1 MSRTAEDSFHVLL
14 VVSVPVDFAEFAADV
29 LWSAGA
35 QAVEEIQH
43 EDVIDLRTDLGSDPM
58 GEWNS
63 IIETTPVARDWKVRI
78 ESIDARV
85 ADTWRQHASITV
97 VGTVRIA
104 PAWLAAPAGEP
115 SETTV
120 LIEPGGSFGMGDHPT
135 TRATLDL
142 ALQSSGTNVLDLG
155 CGSGVLGIALCL
167 TRRARVVAVDIAPAA
182 VEAALHNA
190 ALNGVSDR
198 FDIEQGDA
206 RRVKGTFDLVLANI
220 LAPVLL
226 GDADDI
232 AARVAPRGNL
242 ILSGFTDSR
251 RFDIIA
257 RYSILGLELRR
268 ETMVDGWLALQFE
281 RIQ

>member
-1 MSRTAEDSFHVLL
+1 MSGTTEDSFHVLL
-14 VVSVPVDFAEFAADV
+14 VVSVPVGFAEFAADV

-35 QAVEEIQH
+35 QAVEEIH
-43 EDVIDLRTDLGSDPM
+43 REDVIDLRTELGSDPL
-58 GEWNS
+58 GTWNS
-63 IIETTPVARDWKVRI
+63 ITETSPVARDWQVRT
-78 ESIDARV
+78 ESINARV

-97 VGTVRIA
+97 VGNVSIA
-104 PAWLAAPAGEP
+104 PAWLAAPAGTQ

-142 ALQSSGTNVLDLG
+142 ALQAPGANVLDLG

-167 TRRARVVAVDIAPAA
+167 TRGARIVAVDIAPAA
-182 VEAALHNA
+182 VEASRHNA

-198 FDIEQGDA
+198 FVIEQGDA
-206 RRVKGTFDLVLANI
+206 GCVQGTYDLVMANI

-232 AARVAPRGNL
+232 AARVASRGTL
-242 ILSGFTDSR
+242 ILSGFTDTR
-251 RFDIIA
+251 RSDIIA
-257 RYSILGLELRR
+257 RYSTLGLELRH
-268 ETMVDGWLALQFE
+268 ETTVDSWLALQFE
-281 RIQ
+281 RI

>member
-35 QAVEEIQH
+35 QAVEEIHH
-43 EDVIDLRTDLGSDPM
+43 EGVIDLRTDLGSDPM

-97 VGTVRIA
+97 VGNVSIT
-104 PAWLAAPAGEP
+104 PAWFAPPVGARTD
-115 SETTV
+115 TTL

-268 ETMVDGWLALQFE
+268 ETVVDGWLALQFE